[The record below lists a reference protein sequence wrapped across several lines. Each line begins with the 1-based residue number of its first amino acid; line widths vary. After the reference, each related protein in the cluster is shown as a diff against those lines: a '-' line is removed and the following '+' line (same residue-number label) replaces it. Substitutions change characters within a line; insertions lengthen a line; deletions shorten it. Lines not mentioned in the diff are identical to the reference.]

1 MPPSFADLVS
11 VPELLRI
18 HEHEHLYLHAGG
30 FKEASLEGSALP
42 TSAHFHH
49 LISKENS

>member
-18 HEHEHLYLHAGG
+18 HEHLYLHAGG
-30 FKEASLEGSALP
+30 FKEEASLEGSVLP
-42 TSAHFHH
+42 TPATFRH
-49 LISKENS
+49 LISRENS